1 MEKASPCRLGTN
13 SGCSPSLAGLPR
25 SARGPILM
33 GREVV
38 MTIKPGF
45 YWNRK
50 TWEILTVDGKSPG
63 ANVDSCVRVPT
74 FLALLLAPILGGA
87 FVIF

>member
-1 MEKASPCRLGTN
+1 
-13 SGCSPSLAGLPR
+13 
-25 SARGPILM
+25 
-33 GREVV
+33 

-50 TWEILTVDGKSPG
+50 TWEIITVDGKSPG

-87 FVIF
+87 FVIFLPFCGIALFLREGLLRVGLKKSSPVRA